1 MAVYRQDYRRYEG
14 RLTDP
19 RWRFLILPR
28 YFLREVFQSRFF
40 TLFFVICLAVPVG
53 AALGVYFTHNANA
66 LRALHVRVDKLLPI
80 DQWFF
85 LGLLSIQSSFG
96 FLMSAIV
103 GPGLISPD
111 LANNA
116 LPLYLSRPF
125 SRAEY
130 VLGKMSVL
138 AILLSLITWIPAL
151 LLFGLQWSL
160 EGNGWML
167 ENLRIAA
174 AIFAHS
180 WIWIITVSLLALALS
195 TWVKWRPVAGA
206 LLFGVFFAGAGFG
219 EAVNTILYTKWGY
232 LFNLAGLMETIS
244 TWMFLGRESPKWI
257 PVWSACLS
265 LLAVCGFCL
274 LLLARR
280 IRACEVVR

>member
-14 RLTDP
+14 PLTDP
-19 RWRFLILPR
+19 RWRFMVLPR
-28 YFLREVFQSRFF
+28 YFLGQVFQSRFF

-53 AALGVYFTHNANA
+53 AALGIYFTHNVNA
-66 LRALHVRVDKLLPI
+66 LRALHVRVDRLIPI
-80 DQWFF
+80 DERFF

-130 VLGKMSVL
+130 VLGKMSILV
-138 AILLSLITWIPAL
+138 ILLSLITWIPAL

-160 EGNGWML
+160 EGNVWML

-174 AIFAHS
+174 AILVDS
-180 WIWIITVSLLALALS
+180 CIWITTVSLLALALS
-195 TWVKWRPVAGA
+195 AWVKWRPVAGA

-219 EAVNTILYTKWGY
+219 EAINNILYTKWGY
-232 LFNLAGLMETIS
+232 LINLAALMETIA
-244 TWMFLGRESPKWI
+244 TWLFLGLESPKWI

-265 LLAVCGFCL
+265 LLAVCGICL
-274 LLLARR
+274 LLLAQRV
-280 IRACEVVR
+280 RACEVVK